1 MPDDFTFRILIPSTL
16 GLVSLAF
23 LALGLYALM
32 RRRPFV
38 IHSRWMLVLVVIALS
53 PQIFMPL
60 SMFFRE
66 PRYRTGWLDATSL
79 ISVLAMVVLI
89 AYMALQ
95 MRGYMVFGTTQE
107 SFREA
112 LLSALSKLSLK
123 AEETLSSVKL
133 PSVPAELQTPVY
145 GWIGTGQVRLRN
157 GGRPKL
163 LEEIAAG
170 MTAYF
175 DSGNAK
181 TNMTTAIVYLIVGAL
196 LIGMLITMM
205 VGWPTFRD
213 TSGALASHF
222 LAA

>member
-66 PRYRTGWLDATSL
+66 PQYRTGWLDATSL
-79 ISVLAMVVLI
+79 MSVLAMVVLI

-112 LLSALSKLSLK
+112 LLSALSKLNLK
-123 AEETLSSVKL
+123 VEETLSSVKL
-133 PSVPAELQTPVY
+133 PSVPVELQTPVY

-157 GGRPKL
+157 GGRRS
-163 LEEIAAG
+163 
-170 MTAYF
+170 F
-175 DSGNAK
+175 WK
-181 TNMTTAIVYLIVGAL
+181 TS
-196 LIGMLITMM
+196 
-205 VGWPTFRD
+205 P
-213 TSGALASHF
+213 LA
-222 LAA
+222 

>member
-1 MPDDFTFRILIPSTL
+1 MPDDFTFRIILPSTL

-60 SMFFRE
+60 SMFFSE
-66 PRYRTGWLDATSL
+66 SRYRTGWLDATSL
-79 ISVLAMVVLI
+79 MSVLAMVVLI

-112 LLSALSKLSLK
+112 LLSALSKLNLK
-123 AEETLSSVKL
+123 VEETLSSVKL

-157 GGRPKL
+157 GGRQKL
-163 LEEIAAG
+163 LEDIAAG

-175 DSGNAK
+175 DAGNAK
-181 TNMTTAIVYLIVGAL
+181 TNMTTAIVYLIFGAL

-205 VGWPTFRD
+205 VEWSTFRD
-213 TSGALASHF
+213 APGALASHF